1 VIVVSRERTGGERTG
16 DRTGIDAELRDLVGS
31 AKALAYIVVFDGD
44 APGRIYAMTRPTVV
58 VGRDDEADMQ
68 VLDASVS
75 ARHARIVN
83 SGQGFE
89 VEDLG
94 STNGMFLGGE
104 RIRRAELQNGDRLTV
119 GGVDLMFLLERP
131 TDATIKLPDRARLAA
146 LAAAPTLI
154 PAPRPLTALRPSA
167 EEDGPSLVE
176 VVRKAAAVAR
186 YLRANVQLIVALAM
200 LGTAGGLASV
210 SFSPPTIGAV
220 SEVKL
225 LPRMNIAS
233 NPQERMQPEINSTT
247 FVKDAE
253 RTLTQPEFVR
263 ETLTKL
269 QGARPDDGLV
279 GAVIGRI
286 KVEETGDH
294 LFRVSYRCKT
304 RQRPAPMDLLPALLG
319 AYVQGEIAKTARE
332 DSAKVGFLRDQL
344 RTVEADLSHIGA
356 ERAGF
361 RELNSDR
368 LPEDAAGTMS
378 NRHAL
383 EAKRADLMSEI
394 HRVDGELQTEQ
405 GQLSENRAVARTKFQ
420 WSETYRQSLA
430 EVNRKLS
437 EAYARGLNDGH
448 PEIQQLK
455 DERQRLQALANQE
468 LQNETTPLVRDA
480 DPNYQQAHHR
490 VEKLRAD
497 LAAARANLAETERSL
512 AKVRRVEQDLPRI
525 EQTLADLDHRQ
536 ASTKTLHGELFAKL
550 KQAEI
555 QLNLEKVSAESRF
568 EITPP
573 IFERPPGAVI
583 FAKRALVG
591 LAAGLL
597 LAALWLAFLQGRAVV
612 AQALA
617 ATQTPAGRRPTP
629 RVGSQTPFRRRNTP

>member
-1 VIVVSRERTGGERTG
+1 VIDVSRERTGGERSG
-16 DRTGIDAELRDLVGS
+16 EQPGEATGIDAELRELVGS
-31 AKALAYIVVFDGD
+31 AKALAYIVVFNGD
-44 APGRIYAMTRPTVV
+44 APGRIYAMTRATVV
-58 VGRDDEADMQ
+58 VGRDDEVDMQ

-131 TDATIKLPDRARLAA
+131 TDATIK
-146 LAAAPTLI
+146 I
-154 PAPRPLTALRPSA
+154 PAPRALAPVRSGA
-167 EEDGPSLVE
+167 DDAGPSFVE
-176 VVRKAAAVAR
+176 VVRKAANVAR
-186 YLRANVQLIVALAM
+186 YLRANVQVIVAMAM

-210 SFSPPTIGAV
+210 SFSPPTVGAI
-220 SEVKL
+220 SEIKL

-263 ETLTKL
+263 TTLTKL

-279 GAVIGRI
+279 GTVIGQI

-304 RQRPAPMDLLPALLG
+304 RQRPAPMELLPALLG
-319 AYVQGEIAKTARE
+319 AFVQGEIAKTARE

-344 RTVEADLSHIGA
+344 KTVEADLSRIGA

-368 LPEDAAGTMS
+368 LPEDAVGTMS
-378 NRHAL
+378 NRHTL

-394 HRVDGELQTEQ
+394 HRLDGELQTEQ

-480 DPNYQQAHHR
+480 DPNYQQARHR

-497 LAAARANLAETERSL
+497 LAAARANLGETEKSL
-512 AKVRRVEQDLPRI
+512 GKVRRVEQDLPRV

-536 ASTKTLHGELFAKL
+536 TSTKALHGELFSKL

-573 IFERPPGAVI
+573 IFERPRGRVV
-583 FAKRALVG
+583 FAKRALLG
-591 LAAGLL
+591 LVAGLL
-597 LAALWLAFLQGRAVV
+597 FAALWLAFLQGRAMVV
-612 AQALA
+612 QALA
-617 ATQTPAGRRPTP
+617 ATQVPGRRPTP